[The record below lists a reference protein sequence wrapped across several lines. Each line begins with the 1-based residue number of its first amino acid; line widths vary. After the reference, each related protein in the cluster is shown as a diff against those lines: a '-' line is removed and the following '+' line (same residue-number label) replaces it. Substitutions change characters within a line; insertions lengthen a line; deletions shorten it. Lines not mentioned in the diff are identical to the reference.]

1 MEETALETLSGTAG
15 DHRAPQAPQAPE
27 PPGAL
32 GALGRRPGQP
42 PAHPLIAGSRKF
54 ATKKKIY
61 GFCKKYGFS

>member
-54 ATKKKIY
+54 AKNKKNQWILQKVW
-61 GFCKKYGFS
+61 F